1 MIHTEAVAITAVVW
15 LQLAAFSIYVYYLLA
30 AIAIWLGVQ
39 SVLGGFRFS
48 SYVRHEYSQPLTSFT
63 PYASVIAP
71 CRGVDLGLK
80 ENLESLFTQDYPHYE
95 IVFVTDATT
104 DASVRVIE
112 EVRQKHA
119 LKPLKT
125 NLVFAGQAVHSGQKV
140 HNLREAVLHTDS
152 ASEVLVFVDAD
163 ARPAKNWLRSLVAPL
178 QDQKVG
184 AATGYRWF
192 LSQRGNLASQLLSV
206 WNASIASALGGQGEK
221 NFCWGGSTAIRRIT
235 FEGLRVRE
243 RWLGTVSDDF
253 TLMRV
258 LREAHL
264 PIKFVPACLTASLEN
279 YNFRQLLEFTT
290 RQLQITRVYAPQ
302 FWKAAL
308 VGGVIFNT
316 VFFGGLVLLMVRIIF
331 GSPILALLIPLA
343 TIFILGAV
351 KAFVRWRAVSIPLAS
366 YSKELRSSFF
376 AHIFLWP
383 LGALLFL
390 YNAIIAAFSRR
401 IVWKDITY
409 ELKSPTE
416 AVIISRDRRSRRL

>member
-39 SVLGGFRFS
+39 SVLSGFRFS
-48 SYVRHEYSQPLTSFT
+48 SYVRHEYSQPLTSYT

-80 ENLESLFTQDYPHYE
+80 ENLESLFAQDYPHYE
-95 IVFVTDATT
+95 IVFVTDAAT
-104 DASVRVIE
+104 DPSVRVID
-112 EVRQKHA
+112 EVRQHHTHDTV
-119 LKPLKT
+119 KT
-125 NLVFAGQAVHSGQKV
+125 KMVFAGHGAHIGQKV
-140 HNLREAVLHTDS
+140 HNLREAVTKADT

-163 ARPAKNWLRSLVAPL
+163 ARPGNNWLRSLVAPL

-192 LSQRGNLASQLLSV
+192 LSQRGNLPSQLLSV

-279 YNFRQLLEFTT
+279 YNFRQLFEFTT

-308 VGGVIFNT
+308 LGGVIFNT
-316 VFFGGLVLLMVRIIF
+316 VFFGGIILLLARMILGF
-331 GSPILALLIPLA
+331 PILALLFLLA
-343 TIFILGAV
+343 AIFMLGAV
-351 KAFVRWRAVSIPLAS
+351 KAFVRWRAVSIPLTR
-366 YSKELRSSFF
+366 YKKEMHKSVV
-376 AHIFLWP
+376 AHVLLWP
-383 LGALLFL
+383 FAALLFL
-390 YNAIIAAFSRR
+390 YNAVYAAFSSR
-401 IVWKDITY
+401 IVWKGITY
-409 ELKSPTE
+409 ELKSPSE
-416 AVIISRDRRSRRL
+416 AVIISRDKEI